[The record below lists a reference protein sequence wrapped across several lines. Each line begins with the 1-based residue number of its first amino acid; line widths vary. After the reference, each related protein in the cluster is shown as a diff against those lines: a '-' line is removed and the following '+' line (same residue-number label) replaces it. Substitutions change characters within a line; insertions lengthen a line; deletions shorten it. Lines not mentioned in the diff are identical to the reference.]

1 MKLLQILYPGLGG
14 HSSVATSLIAGDREN
29 KFNHYLLGYGIEKPS
44 GNLAAHQ
51 CDYILKKQ
59 GFDWMSYLKVFK
71 KIRKLKPDAVIVH
84 STSQVIT
91 VFVYSLFHNI
101 KWLAVEHQAN
111 NAKTKMDWVYSF
123 LILLLAPKV
132 VYLTEMYKKEM
143 TAHFPRLTKFKKIAV
158 IGNGI
163 DLNKFM
169 PGTRVPDGFSN
180 ITMISRMNRLRDHH
194 TLVMAFCAVAKNNAR
209 VRLKLAGDGETYD
222 EIKKLIH
229 SLGIENKV
237 ELLGFLHEDEIIDL
251 LHNTDIYVHSS
262 LAETQSTSLLQVMA
276 CKIPIIATD
285 IDGITNLLTNNLD
298 AVLFPVSNSELL
310 ETSLNAMLSSPE
322 MRYSLIENAYKKVTD
337 QFNNIVLFKRYHA
350 FLNNSSE
357 MAYENTTR
365 YQRLGLRRR

>member
-29 KFNHYLLGYGIEKPS
+29 TFDHYLLGYGIEKPS
-44 GNLAAHQ
+44 GNLEAHQ
-51 CDYILKKQ
+51 CDYVLKKQ
-59 GFDWMSYLKVFK
+59 GFDWMSYLKVFNK
-71 KIRKLKPDAVIVH
+71 MRKMKPDAVIVH

-91 VFVYSLFHNI
+91 VFVYSLFNNI

-111 NAKTKMDWVYSF
+111 NAKTKMDWVYS
-123 LILLLAPKV
+123 LIILLLAPKV

-143 TAHFPRLTKFKKIAV
+143 TAHFPRLTKYKKIAV

-163 DLNKFM
+163 DLTKFI
-169 PGTRVPDGFSN
+169 PGTRVPDGFTN

-194 TLVMAFCAVAKNNAR
+194 TLVMAFCAVAKNNDR

-222 EIKKLIH
+222 EIEKLIH

-237 ELLGFLHEDEIIDL
+237 ELLGFLHEDEIINL
-251 LHNTDIYVHSS
+251 LHQTDIYVHSS

-285 IDGITNLLTNNLD
+285 IPGINNLLIDKKEALLYSPTNIHQLVEYISVFLEDSFMLD
-298 AVLFPVSNSELL
+298 SYVQSAFLKVKHYYSSLL
-310 ETSLNAMLSSPE
+310 QFTN
-322 MRYSLIENAYKKVTD
+322 YKK
-337 QFNNIVLFKRYHA
+337 ILYA
-350 FLNNSSE
+350 E
-357 MAYENTTR
+357 
-365 YQRLGLRRR
+365 

>member
-29 KFNHYLLGYGIEKPS
+29 TFDHYLLGYGIEKPS
-44 GNLAAHQ
+44 GNLDAVQ
-51 CDYILKKQ
+51 CDYVLKKR
-59 GFDWMSYLKVFK
+59 GFDWMSYLKVFN

-91 VFVYSLFHNI
+91 VFVFSLFHNI

-111 NAKTKMDWVYSF
+111 NAKTKMDWIYSF

-143 TAHFPRLTKFKKIAV
+143 TAHFPRLSKFKKITV

-163 DLNKFM
+163 DLTKFA
-169 PGTRVPDGFSN
+169 PRTRVPDGYTN
-180 ITMISRMNRLRDHH
+180 ITMISRMNKLRDHH
-194 TLVMAFCAVAKNNAR
+194 TLITAFHTIAQTNNN
-209 VRLKLAGDGETYD
+209 VRLKIAGEGETYG

-237 ELLGFLHEDEIIDL
+237 ELLGFLNEDEIIDL

-285 IDGITNLLTNNLD
+285 IPGINNLLTNNVD
-298 AVLFPVSNSELL
+298 AVLFPESNSELL
-310 ETSLNAMLSSPE
+310 ETSLKAMISSPK

-337 QFNNIVLFKRYHA
+337 QFNNIVLFKRYEA
-350 FLNNSSE
+350 FLNNSSKL
-357 MAYENTTR
+357 AYENTTR
-365 YQRLGLRRR
+365 YQWFGLRRR

>member
-29 KFNHYLLGYGIEKPS
+29 TFDHYLLGYGIEKPS
-44 GNLAAHQ
+44 GNLDAVQ
-51 CDYILKKQ
+51 CDYVLKKR
-59 GFDWMSYLKVFK
+59 GFDWMSYLKVFN

-143 TAHFPRLTKFKKIAV
+143 TAHFPRLSKFKKIAV

-163 DLNKFM
+163 DLTKFV
-169 PGTRVPDGFSN
+169 PRTRVPDGYTN
-180 ITMISRMNRLRDHH
+180 ITMISRMNKLRDHH
-194 TLVMAFCAVAKNNAR
+194 TLITAFHTIAQTNNN
-209 VRLKLAGDGETYD
+209 VRLKIAGEGETYAD
-222 EIKKLIH
+222 IKELIK
-229 SLGIENKV
+229 SLSLESKA
-237 ELLGFLHEDEIIDL
+237 ELLGFLNEEEIIKL
-251 LHNTDIYVHSS
+251 LHETDIYVHSS
-262 LAETQSTSLLQVMA
+262 FAETQSTSLLQVMA

-285 IDGITNLLTNNLD
+285 IPGINNVLTDRHDGLLFT
-298 AVLFPVSNSELL
+298 
-310 ETSLNAMLSSPE
+310 PE
-322 MRYSLIENAYKKVTD
+322 NTAQLIENINKFSQNYNLRKNCVENSFLKVEKFYNCSM
-337 QFNNIVLFKRYHA
+337 QYIN
-350 FLNNSSE
+350 
-357 MAYENTTR
+357 YEN
-365 YQRLGLRRR
+365 LLNEK